1 MPQLYSRAVVANR
14 YSIWHLMHGPRESTM
29 KWLGTSSW
37 GLLPQ
42 AWDEH
47 TLETK
52 HSVEWVA
59 DVGSQV
65 SKQRAVSPSERVE
78 HPKRKFLLEAFS
90 DPSKLRPVWFAQ
102 SYLPLWTS
110 KIFCVLTFI
119 CSVSFTNVC
128 PSVLMVTKD
137 ELDGWYYSCRDH
149 NNSGLHSI
157 PPSVYSESR

>member
-1 MPQLYSRAVVANR
+1 MVPES
-14 YSIWHLMHGPRESTM
+14 PRWDGWE
-29 KWLGTSSW
+29 LALFRSW
-37 GLLPQ
+37 GLLLQ

-52 HSVEWVA
+52 HGIEWVG

-78 HPKRKFLLEAFS
+78 RPRRRFFLEAFS
-90 DPSKLRPVWFAQ
+90 DPSKSGLVWFAQ

-110 KIFCVLTFI
+110 KVFCVLTSI
-119 CSVSFTNVC
+119 SSASFTKVC

-137 ELDGWYYSCRDH
+137 GLDGWYYSCRDH
-149 NNSGLHSI
+149 NNSGLHSTQCLFRI
-157 PPSVYSESR
+157 